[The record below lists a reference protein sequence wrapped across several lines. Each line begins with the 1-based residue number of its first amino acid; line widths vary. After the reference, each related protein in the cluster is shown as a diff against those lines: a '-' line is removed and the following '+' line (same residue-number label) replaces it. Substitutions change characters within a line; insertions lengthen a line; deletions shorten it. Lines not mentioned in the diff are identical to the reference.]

1 MKKIVGICGLI
12 GHGKDTVAGHLIEN
26 GFQRISFA
34 GVLKDACANI
44 FGWDRILLEGNTSES
59 RAFREQVDEWWAK
72 RLDIENFTPR
82 WALQH
87 VGTDVFRTH
96 FHPDIWV
103 AACERQVEIADK
115 NVVIS
120 DCRFYNELDVI
131 KRLGGKTTVVWRHDK
146 PEWWN
151 TACIQNQ
158 SKSDR
163 MMNGMIRYP
172 NVHRSEYS
180 WAGWNFDIEFDNSG
194 DLKNLYSQV
203 SSALST

>member
-1 MKKIVGICGLI
+1 MKKIIGICGLI

-59 RAFREQVDEWWAK
+59 RVFREQVDEWWARK
-72 RLDIENFTPR
+72 IRYSNFTIQR

-87 VGTDVFRTH
+87 VGTDVFRMN

-103 AACERQVEIADK
+103 AACERQVELTDK

-131 KRLGGKTTVVWRHDK
+131 KRLGGKTTVVWRKEK
-146 PEWWN
+146 P
-151 TACIQNQ
+151 
-158 SKSDR
+158 
-163 MMNGMIRYP
+163 NGGIVLVRLI
-172 NVHRSEYS
+172 NRHQ
-180 WAGWNFDIEFDNSG
+180 
-194 DLKNLYSQV
+194 K
-203 SSALST
+203 T

>member
-1 MKKIVGICGLI
+1 MKKIIGICGLI
-12 GHGKDTVAGHLIEN
+12 GHGKDTVAGNLIEQ

-59 RAFREQVDEWWAK
+59 RVFREQVDEWWAK
-72 RLDIENFTPR
+72 RLGIPNFTPR

-103 AACERQVEIADK
+103 AACERQVELTDK

-131 KRLGGKTTVVWRHDK
+131 KRLGGKTTVVWRKEK
-146 PEWWN
+146 PQWWDYAVRSN
-151 TACIQNQ
+151 TKNQ
-158 SKSDR
+158 IDL
-163 MMNGMIRYP
+163 MTRYP
-172 NVHRSEYS
+172 DVHKSEYS
-180 WAGWNFDIEFDNSG
+180 WAGWDFDIEFDNSK
-194 DLKNLYSQV
+194 DLEHLYSQV
-203 SSALST
+203 SDVLST